1 MEASIKTLNCKIRE
15 LNAGDVFGLEELLL
29 SSVSRCCQAIAANDC
44 ELEYI
49 DKEQFLQCKASVLIC
64 DSVQLR

>member
-29 SSVSRCCQAIAANDC
+29 SSVSRCCQAIAITDC

-49 DKEQFLQCKASVLIC
+49 DKEQFL
-64 DSVQLR
+64 